1 MTAPATTTLAQRIA
15 NVRRQV
21 ADAADRAGR
30 TLDEITIVAVS
41 KTFPREAVDG
51 AYDLGLRHF
60 GENRVQEIRDK
71 FAEPLPDDGR
81 IHLIGPLQTNKVK
94 QAIRLVHRIETV
106 DRPSLVEALGREL
119 EKQGLT
125 MSVLIQ
131 VNVAEE
137 AQKSGCAPEDA
148 AALLE
153 QVRALPSLRCE
164 GLMTMAPFV
173 DDETIIRPVFAGL
186 RQLRD
191 RLQDAT
197 GEPLPV
203 LSMGMSGD
211 FPLAIAEGATHVRIG
226 RAIFGER

>member
-1 MTAPATTTLAQRIA
+1 MTSPATVSLAQRVA
-15 NVRRQV
+15 AVERQV
-21 ADAADRAGR
+21 TDAAERAGR
-30 TLDEITIVAVS
+30 NPDEITIVAVS
-41 KTFPREAVDG
+41 KTVPRQDVD
-51 AYDLGLRHF
+51 AAFALGLRHF

-71 FAEPLPDDGR
+71 FTQPLPASCR
-81 IHLIGPLQTNKVK
+81 VHLIGPLQTNKVR

-106 DRPSLVEALGREL
+106 DRPSLVEALGREM

-131 VNVAEE
+131 VNVSGET
-137 AQKSGCAPEDA
+137 QKSGCAPADA
-148 AALLE
+148 AALLA
-153 QVRALPSLRCE
+153 RIAAHPLLRCE

-173 DDETIIRPVFAGL
+173 DDEAVVRPVFAGL
-186 RQLRD
+186 RALRD

-197 GEPLPV
+197 GTPLPV